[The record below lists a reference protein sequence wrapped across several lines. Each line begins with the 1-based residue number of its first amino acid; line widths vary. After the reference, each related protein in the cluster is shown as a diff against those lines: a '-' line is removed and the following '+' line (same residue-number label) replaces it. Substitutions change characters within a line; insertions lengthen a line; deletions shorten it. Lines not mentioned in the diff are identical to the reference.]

1 MPCADRFQSD
11 VAHAYQRL
19 RTGGLPPSRIISL
32 SFDDVP
38 TLPSNPYPGALFNR
52 ATGQEPG
59 VDVNRNF
66 SKTVSS
72 DASLLGC
79 LIAWMDR
86 HCVTSLDRLP
96 LGRFAACTWPICAVS
111 FHRRVPTRCEQVTG
125 SGVTREAFLQALTC
139 SGQPSQPCA
148 ASASA
153 VSRATVWCGRL
164 RCVF

>member
-1 MPCADRFQSD
+1 MRCADRFQSD

-72 DASLLGC
+72 DASWLDASSLGC

-86 HCVTSLDRLP
+86 HFMSHRLT
-96 LGRFAACTWPICAVS
+96 A
-111 FHRRVPTRCEQVTG
+111 
-125 SGVTREAFLQALTC
+125 
-139 SGQPSQPCA
+139 
-148 ASASA
+148 
-153 VSRATVWCGRL
+153 
-164 RCVF
+164 